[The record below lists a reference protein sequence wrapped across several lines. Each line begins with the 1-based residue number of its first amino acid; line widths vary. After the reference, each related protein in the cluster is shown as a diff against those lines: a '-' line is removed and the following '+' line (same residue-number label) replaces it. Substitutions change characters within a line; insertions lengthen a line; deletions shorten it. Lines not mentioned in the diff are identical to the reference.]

1 VYAASA
7 LPEVPVA
14 AVAGALS
21 SSSSSSSSMAAGC
34 GGPALKLPVGQVA
47 ARALKFR

>member
-1 VYAASA
+1 

-14 AVAGALS
+14 AVTGTLGGGGS
-21 SSSSSSSSMAAGC
+21 SSSSSSSIADGC